1 MTNKTITIEQGGR
14 QFICNSEK
22 ITYEQAQRVR
32 AIIAHAAELMEK
44 PPATVGA
51 FESCGLDTWK
61 LRALSHIFVEVVGD
75 TVLEYSAE
83 KARATYQFL
92 KNYSGN
98 FDLLDEALE
107 LFLERA
113 GASTLASL
121 MLRRDT
127 LLLLQKYAQM
137 AIMQPEMRN
146 SNGTNTQ
153 VNDDTNQIDL
163 MN

>member
-1 MTNKTITIEQGGR
+1 MEHKTLKIEQAGR
-14 QFICNSEK
+14 IFICNSEK

-44 PPATVGA
+44 PPATISS
-51 FESCGLDTWK
+51 FEACGLDTWK
-61 LRALSHIFVEVVGD
+61 LRALSHIFLEMIGD
-75 TVLEYSAE
+75 TVIEYSAE
-83 KARATYQFL
+83 KARATYSFL
-92 KNYSGN
+92 KNYYGN

-107 LFLERA
+107 IFLERA

-137 AIMQPEMRN
+137 AITSPQTHN
-146 SNGTNTQ
+146 LSGINTPL
-153 VNDDTNQIDL
+153 NDDTTLTGSTN
-163 MN
+163 